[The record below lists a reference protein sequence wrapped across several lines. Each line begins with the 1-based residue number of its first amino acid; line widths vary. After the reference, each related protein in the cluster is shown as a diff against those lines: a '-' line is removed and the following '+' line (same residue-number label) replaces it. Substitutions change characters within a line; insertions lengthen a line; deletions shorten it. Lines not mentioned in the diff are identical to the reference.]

1 MRYLLDTNVVIGL
14 LAGRGA
20 VRDSVRNHNIDD
32 LCISVIV
39 AYELYFGALHSGRVE
54 ANLAQI
60 SRLDFAIVPLTLSD
74 ARAAADLRQDLAS
87 IGKPIGPYD
96 LLIAGQALARD
107 LTLVTHNVREFS
119 RVDGLRVEDWEA

>member
-20 VRDSVRNHNIDD
+20 VRERVREQDIDD

-39 AYELYFGALHSGRVE
+39 AHELYFGALHSGRVE

-60 SRLDFAIVPLTLSD
+60 ARLDFAIVPLTLND
-74 ARAAADLRQDLAS
+74 AREAANLRQDLAS

-96 LLIAGQALARD
+96 LLIAGQVLARD